1 MAFGYCGI
9 SLVGST
15 GLGSHHTAAKPRSK
29 TDMCHIAVGD
39 LRKLLRIWI
48 CQVQVASKYRN
59 IHLIFRKY
67 IFHIHGK
74 SRGQCLI
81 GSGKLSDHLTGC
93 QMSADK
99 AKLMD
104 IGNTFLKRK
113 LFRIM

>member
-1 MAFGYCGI
+1 MGAQPG
-9 SLVGST
+9 
-15 GLGSHHTAAKPRSK
+15 SK

-39 LRKLLRIWI
+39 LRKLLRIGI
-48 CQVQVASKYRN
+48 CQIQIASKHRN

-74 SRGQCLI
+74 SRGQRLI
-81 GSGKLSDHLTGC
+81 GSGKLGDHLTGC
-93 QMSADK
+93 QMSAGK

-104 IGNTFLKRK
+104 IGNTLLKRK